1 MLNLIDKNLLIA
13 VLEKAID
20 YVHLRAGI
28 MTLDDVE
35 TALVALRA
43 AYNADPDAV
52 TADQIEAV
60 LVLMENAKFPSLKYI
75 SWAFPFW
82 ASASAPAESLLS
94 WLSAHLLWDLI
105 ANKPSVYPPDEHTH
119 SEYLES
125 VAWSD
130 VTSKPSVYPP
140 DEHTHSEYLESVA
153 WSDVTSKPS
162 VYPPDEHTHSE
173 YLESVAWS
181 IITGKPA
188 TYPPSTHYHH
198 SLYLS
203 PMYCGYTGDGTND
216 REISLQGK
224 KGLLWYVIFLMGY
237 LDTTN
242 YILGFWSPNMA
253 EGNLWTVSNSGFAI
267 LGGKWNKS
275 FDQIGESAFLY
286 FVPKAELN
294 VTGWAYRILILG
306 EKGNF

>member
-125 VAWSD
+125 VAWS
-130 VTSKPSVYPP
+130 
-140 DEHTHSEYLESVA
+140 
-153 WSDVTSKPS
+153 
-162 VYPPDEHTHSE
+162 
-173 YLESVAWS
+173 

-216 REISLQGK
+216 REISLQGGR
-224 KGLLWYVIFLMGY
+224 GLRWYVIFLMGY

-242 YILGFWSPNMA
+242 YILGFWSHGMA

-267 LGGKWNKS
+267 FFGKWNKS
-275 FDQIGESAFLY
+275 FAQIGESAFLY